1 MNWCTD
7 NRDTFEQKYNQYIA
21 NNDYNGA
28 IAYLKSFN
36 VPKEKLPEFN
46 AGIRELETKAQIYN
60 MALSKPWVNQEK
72 IRFWEDYRNGNDLTN
87 KGGIYDEFINSI
99 QSLGDPESDKL
110 EIMFEGYSH
119 NGVGGYDNGF
129 DLFKKQLG
137 LNDDQTRAY
146 NQLQSLGI
154 TTNVTSKGFVISID
168 KSNSNIGK
176 IFKALHDTDTNHTI
190 VGGNVPI
197 QEGVLGEHRWRF
209 NTYTTN
215 SKVSVVDDS
224 RPAEI
229 RSFQGIYVPS
239 MYSIGQERSVDSAL
253 RILQDAENEYNRALG
268 LDFEGDTKTIP
279 LQKLGI
285 KTAYIQA
292 IYDDWQDGM
301 LTNEQYN
308 IKTKNAEE
316 AIMNHILG
324 ANYTQ
329 YNVYGNDITK
339 DDAARGVFDKY
350 DDSQKYAIRDIIAA
364 AKKSGGNVQYEMAR
378 LGDKLGLWVGVSMVG
393 DDETDTNYR
402 EFFIEDFTKG
412 ASNADNRLYNDNRTI
427 ASLDMGRLM
436 MYHTPL
442 SVGNSDTTSEWLE
455 PIYAENGD
463 TDYTAVRHFTQQGN
477 NPATEEIISVDEALR
492 LRNKR
497 IIVDQAI
504 DYALRSNYDPNGNYS
519 ENKNMRLQI
528 ENLLDNALEELFPT
542 WMQEIR
548 TGKTLGLDTTRYENF
563 INSEKQELLNY
574 ILNSVNL
581 LINM

>member
-7 NRDTFEQKYNQYIA
+7 DRDTFEQKYNQYIA

-28 IAYLKSFN
+28 ITYLKSFN

-87 KGGIYDEFINSI
+87 KGGIYDEFVTSI
-99 QSLGDPESDKL
+99 QSLGDPNSDTFDIIL
-110 EIMFEGYSH
+110 EGTKHGISS
-119 NGVGGYDNGF
+119 GYDDAF

-137 LNDDQTRAY
+137 LHNNEIMASK
-146 NQLQSLGI
+146 QLENLGI
-154 TTNVTSKGFVISID
+154 NVNHDRYGQTILNINKHNANIAKVI
-168 KSNSNIGK
+168 
-176 IFKALHDTDTNHTI
+176 KALKNTDTNHTI
-190 VGGNVPI
+190 IGGDSPIREDIVGEP
-197 QEGVLGEHRWRF
+197 RW
-209 NTYTTN
+209 TIPSDTN
-215 SKVSVVDDS
+215 AYVTSPSTNLQFKVA
-224 RPAEI
+224 PNNI
-229 RSFQGIYVPS
+229 
-239 MYSIGQERSVDSAL
+239 MYQIDK
-253 RILQDAENEYNRALG
+253 ILYDAENEYNRALG

-339 DDAARGVFDKY
+339 EDAVRGVFDKY

-364 AKKSGGNVQYEMAR
+364 AKKSGGNIQYEMAR
-378 LGDKLGLWVGVSMVG
+378 LGDKLGLWVGVSMIG

-455 PIYAENGD
+455 PIYTENGD
-463 TDYTAVRHFTQQGN
+463 TDYTAVKHFIQQGN
-477 NPATEEIISVDEALR
+477 NPATEEIISADEALR

-563 INSEKQELLNY
+563 INGEKQELLNY